1 MSAPGA
7 DERAEAAMKLNIRNS
22 KLKRL
27 KTTGFRYRQKTRS
40 GRNVIR
46 RRRAR
51 GRSLSAH

>member
-1 MSAPGA
+1 
-7 DERAEAAMKLNIRNS
+7 MKLNIRNS